1 MLAQFLE
8 DKLHPDSDWSQD
20 LEGFQSVSSIFE
32 ESLKFEHESWPDIP
46 LNAYHPKISFQ

>member
-8 DKLHPDSDWSQD
+8 DKMHPDSDWSQD

-32 ESLKFEHESWPDIP
+32 ESPKFKPESWQDIP
-46 LNAYHPKISFQ
+46 LDAYHPNISFP